1 MPFIELATQGESSN
15 AIVNTDH
22 IAFVTEG
29 VYGPCMHFGSGEH
42 IVCVAEMDELKAVLA
57 SAPIKAGT
65 PETFLLKEAETP
77 QGASASVET

>member
-42 IVCVAEMDELKAVLA
+42 IVCVAEMDELKTLLD
-57 SAPIKAGT
+57 STPFQGKAA
-65 PETFLLKEAETP
+65 ETFLLRETETP
-77 QGASASVET
+77 QAASAPLET

>member
-42 IVCVAEMDELKAVLA
+42 IVCVAEMEELKAVLA
-57 SAPIKAGT
+57 SAPLKAGG
-65 PETFLLKEAETP
+65 PETFLLREAETP
-77 QGASASVET
+77 RDAGARIET